1 MSYLLIKCQKS
12 HRFQSKQIFQVIS
25 VKLTFTLFS
34 ISFPNQEISIE
45 TEIQLRQFKKK
56 TQRSL
61 EIFSISNTKST
72 CSYVNHLHAKKYKL
86 SIGVHTFWVFYHFYV
101 VRRVFYKFSIAC

>member
-34 ISFPNQEISIE
+34 ISFANQEISVE
-45 TEIQLRQFKKK
+45 TEIHLRQFKKNHK
-56 TQRSL
+56 EALKYFRFLIRIPLVPMLIIYMQKKIR
-61 EIFSISNTKST
+61 IVHR
-72 CSYVNHLHAKKYKL
+72 CSYILGIL
-86 SIGVHTFWVFYHFYV
+86 SFL
-101 VRRVFYKFSIAC
+101 CC